1 MPRLQ
6 TLLLLLGDILVAFLS
21 FLFSAWWIARS
32 GSFWEIDF
40 DFFLIEENSLLSM
53 SVVVFT
59 IIFCMYF
66 MGMYEQIRV
75 FSRRRVFEDLTLP
88 FGIMFL
94 SQAFLSYTR
103 LSPVMSRWLMLIG
116 SPIAMLA
123 IFCWRIFYSSMLLR
137 FIGRERILFI
147 GNSPQTRELIDLFH
161 QSPEQGHDPIGLILL
176 ANDTTALQE
185 ELPCPVLTPSDNL
198 LETLNQFRPDRI
210 SIVDNIIDKS
220 HVTQA
225 LLSLSMRGIRI
236 DSIGDLYE
244 QTYLRVC
251 LPMLTLNNLIFSPAY
266 QPKAWITICQ
276 EVYGRLLSLVGLALA
291 WPVMIITA
299 IAVRLDSPGP
309 ALLQQTR
316 LGKNGVPFKF
326 LKFRSMYVDADARTG
341 PVRAQEN
348 DPRITRV
355 GRFIRLTRID
365 ELPQLINV
373 LRGEMYLVGPR
384 PEMPELQKKLLVD
397 IPLYPQRHRIKPG
410 ITGWAQIHHE
420 PEDSSK
426 STERKLGYD
435 LYYIKNMSPAM
446 DMLIIF
452 HTLKAVAL
460 RIGAR

>member
-1 MPRLQ
+1 MPRLH
-6 TLLLLLGDILVAFLS
+6 TLLLFIGDVVLAYFS
-21 FLFSAWWIARS
+21 FLLAAWWIARL

-40 DFFLIEENSLLSM
+40 DLFLLEENSLLSM
-53 SVVVFT
+53 SIVVFT
-59 IIFCMYF
+59 VIFCMYF
-66 MGMYEQIRV
+66 QGMYEQIRV

-88 FGIMFL
+88 FGFMFL
-94 SQAFLSYTR
+94 SQAFLSYSR
-103 LSPVMSRWLMLIG
+103 ISPVMSRWLMLIG

-123 IFCWRIFYSSMLLR
+123 IFFWRILYSGILLR
-137 FIGRERILFI
+137 VIGRERILFL
-147 GNSPQTRELIDLFH
+147 GDSPQTREMIDFFH
-161 QSPEQGHDPIGLILL
+161 NAPERGHDPIGLLL
-176 ANDTTALQE
+176 LQE
-185 ELPCPVLTPSDNL
+185 SPPPHEHLSCPILTATDNL
-198 LETLNQFRPDRI
+198 LETLNQLRPDRI
-210 SIVDNIIDKS
+210 SIVDNIIDQS
-220 HVTQA
+220 RLTQS
-225 LLSLSMRGIRI
+225 LLSLSMRGVRI

-244 QTYLRVC
+244 QTYFRVC
-251 LPMLTLNNLIFSPAY
+251 LPMLKLNNLIFSPAY
-266 QPKAWITICQ
+266 QPKVWIIISQ
-276 EVYGRLLSLVGLALA
+276 EIYGRLLSLIGLALC
-291 WPVMIITA
+291 WPIMILTA
-299 IAVRLDSPGP
+299 IVVRFDSPGP

-326 LKFRSMYVDADARTG
+326 LKFRSMFVDADARTG

-373 LRGEMYLVGPR
+373 LRGDMHLVGPR

-420 PEDSSK
+420 PEDSSR

-435 LYYIKNMSPAM
+435 LYYIKNMNPAM

-452 HTLKAVAL
+452 QTLKAVAL